1 MKNSLLVLV
10 LIPLVF
16 SCNREFSS
24 GSRRGFQGNTHIVEA
39 KKKMSENERSSPHRS
54 IQSEQLQGSSFV
66 NEAQPGN
73 ELASTS
79 KLNQEIVQIENQLNS
94 RNKKEENKECDEI
107 ILRSGETIKAS
118 ILEIGESEIKYKIC
132 PENSGRPTYSISKS
146 KVLLIAY
153 ENGEKEIFNE
163 PVKQMEQR
171 NSYGTQENTYTG
183 IKQIDGIGI
192 ASLTLGFMAPFLLFV
207 PNVVVLFISLF
218 FSLTALI
225 MGAVSLSKISKS
237 NNQIG
242 GSGYAIAGIVLGILG
257 ILFFIGILTLAFL
270 IVL

>member
-39 KKKMSENERSSPHRS
+39 KKKMIENESSSPHRS

-171 NSYGTQENTYTG
+171 NSYGTQENIYSG
-183 IKQIDGIGI
+183 FKRMDGIGI
-192 ASLTLGFMAPFLLFV
+192 ASLIIGILSPFLLFF
-207 PNVVVLFISLF
+207 PSIFTILFSLF
-218 FSLTALI
+218 FSLIAIIL
-225 MGAVSLSKISKS
+225 GSVSLSKISKS

-242 GSGYAIAGIVLGILG
+242 GLGFAIAGIALGFLCLI
-257 ILFFIGILTLAFL
+257 FFMVIFIRLL
-270 IVL
+270 